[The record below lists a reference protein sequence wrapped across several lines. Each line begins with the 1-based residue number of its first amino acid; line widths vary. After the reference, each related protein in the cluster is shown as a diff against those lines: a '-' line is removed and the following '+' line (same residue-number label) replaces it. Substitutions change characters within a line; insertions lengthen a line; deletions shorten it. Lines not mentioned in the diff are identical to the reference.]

1 MLTSTPAQRGS
12 AFQPAQRSPPR
23 KPGMH
28 VLRKHRTASTEPMV
42 TPSPS
47 FAHTRK
53 IRPTTMARKPHS
65 TCAEG
70 VQRPEDPDLPL
81 YGNPPADMSQPR
93 EQMQSR
99 LQDRNPLH
107 PKPAPSAGTPDSA
120 FLDLAS
126 MSPFSTDAKVCATP
140 ANHLMQP
147 QHSPVFA
154 TPKGIATRDPE
165 LPVRRQLYRDRPTCD
180 CACICMV
187 ISGLCIVVLLCI
199 GMQANGM
206 LMCPT

>member
-1 MLTSTPAQRGS
+1 MPSNHHNQHAVFRQRQLSRIFLILVLRHQQPVRRENERLNAVVHMLTSTPAQRGS

-107 PKPAPSAGTPDSA
+107 PTPAPSAGTPDSA

-126 MSPFSTDAKVCATP
+126 NAKHVTVLDA
-140 ANHLMQP
+140 
-147 QHSPVFA
+147 
-154 TPKGIATRDPE
+154 
-165 LPVRRQLYRDRPTCD
+165 Y
-180 CACICMV
+180 
-187 ISGLCIVVLLCI
+187 
-199 GMQANGM
+199 
-206 LMCPT
+206 